1 MPDASVLSQLGF
13 WALTLLAVAS
23 GVWVF
28 RVDSMARAT
37 FLLAVSFTAVG
48 ALMLLLD
55 LDYLGLI
62 VVLMMV
68 MEMAVMAVFMI
79 AFMMSPGGLMPMSM
93 MHNRSGALAISVG
106 TFVVLAAGAL
116 LVDWPSRQGSPPGD
130 VTVQLGDG
138 LMEGKMLV
146 MIAVSAAMFASIVAV
161 TVLAAARTRY
171 DRLGD
176 DLRARP
182 ARDPL
187 RGGVG
192 R

>member
-1 MPDASVLSQLGF
+1 MTVAF
-13 WALTLLAVAS
+13 WLLALAAVAS
-23 GVWVF
+23 GFAVF

-37 FLLAVSFTAVG
+37 FALALSFIAVG

-62 VVLMMV
+62 VVLMMT

-79 AFMMSPGGLMPMSM
+79 MYMMNPGGLMPMSM
-93 MHNRSGALAISVG
+93 FHNKRASMSLAVG
-106 TFVVLAAGAL
+106 TFVVLGGGAL
-116 LVDWPSRQGSPPGD
+116 LVPWPTRAQPPPAE
-130 VTVQLGDG
+130 VTAQLGLG
-138 LMEGKMLV
+138 LMEDKMLV
-146 MIAVSAAMFASIVAV
+146 MMTVSAVMFATLVTV

-176 DLRARP
+176 DLRGP
-182 ARDPL
+182 AKDPVP
-187 RGGVG
+187 GGV